1 MEKSKDKTIIVGNYG
16 NGFHSKNVYDSQGL
30 SPTITTG
37 NHGLGTA
44 IATKEKKLNR
54 VLCDKLVQEG
64 KVKEGDIIRH
74 SYSSNR
80 LENGDKNMRRTENH
94 EGLSPTLDTRW
105 DCLGIA
111 VKESGL
117 RIRKL
122 TPLECIRLMGFTDED
137 YEAMRS
143 IGMSDQAIYH
153 MAGDSIVVTVLISI
167 FSELMPLKE
176 TNEKIINDYIAKE
189 IIESKC

>member
-1 MEKSKDKTIIVGNYG
+1 
-16 NGFHSKNVYDSQGL
+16 
-30 SPTITTG
+30 
-37 NHGLGTA
+37 
-44 IATKEKKLNR
+44 
-54 VLCDKLVQEG
+54 
-64 KVKEGDIIRH
+64 
-74 SYSSNR
+74 
-80 LENGDKNMRRTENH
+80 
-94 EGLSPTLDTRW
+94 
-105 DCLGIA
+105 
-111 VKESGL
+111 
-117 RIRKL
+117 
-122 TPLECIRLMGFTDED
+122 MGFTDED

>member
-1 MEKSKDKTIIVGNYG
+1 MEKSKDKTIVVGNYG

-37 NHGLGTA
+37 NHWLGTA

-64 KVKEGDIIRH
+64 K
-74 SYSSNR
+74 
-80 LENGDKNMRRTENH
+80 
-94 EGLSPTLDTRW
+94 
-105 DCLGIA
+105 

>member
-1 MEKSKDKTIIVGNYG
+1 MEKSKE
-16 NGFHSKNVYDSQGL
+16 KN
-30 SPTITTG
+30 
-37 NHGLGTA
+37 
-44 IATKEKKLNR
+44 LNR

-80 LENGDKNMRRTENH
+80 LENGEKNMSRTGNH
-94 EGLSPTLDTRW
+94 EGLSPTLDTRC

-143 IGMSDQAIYH
+143 IGMSDLAIYH